1 MKMLKVLFDENDL
14 ETFIEA
20 IHFAED
26 EFKEHLEV
34 MASSKMCEDEKAIF
48 DIYANALIELENL
61 RDNLYMTDE
70 VQL

>member
-34 MASSKMCEDEKAIF
+34 MASSKMCKDEKAIF

-61 RDNLYMTDE
+61 KDNLYMTDE